1 MQIQFERLMDFAAR
15 LGDQILLTPDQD
27 KPFQVSISR
36 TGGLRFVTICE
47 EEDGRKPS
55 TCRETK
61 VKVSAF
67 LESFNRSASLSPSH
81 YKDETW
87 CASYLLALVKAY
99 SNALPTTGS
108 NSLLDLEEEFLQNVL
123 TSELLTNDQPLERA
137 LRTGGAPSVVR
148 ATSISFVRNP

>member
-1 MQIQFERLMDFAAR
+1 LIENIMQIQFELLMDFAAT
-15 LGDQILLTPDQD
+15 LGDQVLLTPDED

-55 TCRETK
+55 TSRETK

-67 LESFNRSASLSPSH
+67 LESFNKSASLSPSH

-99 SNALPTTGS
+99 STALVIPPQVS
-108 NSLLDLEEEFLQNVL
+108 
-123 TSELLTNDQPLERA
+123 
-137 LRTGGAPSVVR
+137 
-148 ATSISFVRNP
+148 